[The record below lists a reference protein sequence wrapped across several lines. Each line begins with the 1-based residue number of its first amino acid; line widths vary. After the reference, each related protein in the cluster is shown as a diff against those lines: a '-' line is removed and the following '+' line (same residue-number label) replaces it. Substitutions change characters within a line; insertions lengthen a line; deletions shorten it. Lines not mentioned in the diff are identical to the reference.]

1 MATIV
6 AVRQYL
12 RQICHRKG
20 RAADVAGVVLNLL
33 QTLSMTRFPLRL
45 AAYAVITVSALSAAG
60 SLLYAQD
67 VPPERVFA
75 AVPFDKWVKQGPQAP
90 MPWKVTIHSYGL
102 TLYQRLLAHVDVELS
117 GKDLVTR
124 SRGDRIVAFIQ
135 VSDAAGHQFRDY
147 SFFQVKEIPSK
158 LKKFKADF
166 PSDFFVLP
174 GGYKLTVALYDAQT
188 GQHNLMESSLQIA
201 PLKDDPLPDA
211 WRGLPEVEFLGPPLE
226 SPDNLFRPDITS
238 TLHLPLA
245 TKRPIHME
253 LLADVTASDLFRGST
268 LFYNRYLSVALPLLK
283 SLDQIKLQNGSLSV
297 AMLDLRKRRVTF
309 EQDGGKAL
317 DWTRARAVLAPENG
331 PGAIDIK
338 ALEQRRESPAF
349 LQDELL
355 RRLNAP
361 ARSPQKEEEPFH
373 VFVIIGSPMDF
384 YSFRNLPH
392 MPPGS
397 EEKCVVYYL
406 QFELL
411 NTTYAN
417 GAVNNVRNMLKP
429 LTVHVIKVRSAESI
443 RRALARILDEVSQM

>member
-1 MATIV
+1 MGQISCIV
-6 AVRQYL
+6 PPAF
-12 RQICHRKG
+12 KMTG
-20 RAADVAGVVLNLL
+20 KDDVVLYLKPSPMRAL
-33 QTLSMTRFPLRL
+33 QHRL
-45 AAYAVITVSALSAAG
+45 AACIVVALVSLSASG
-60 SLLYAQD
+60 SLLRAQD
-67 VPPERVFA
+67 LPPERVFA

-90 MPWKVTIHSYGL
+90 IPWKVMVHSYGL
-102 TLYQRLLAHVDVELS
+102 TVYQRLLTHIDVELS
-117 GKDLVTR
+117 GKDVFTR
-124 SRGDRIVAFIQ
+124 EKGDRIVVFIQ
-135 VSDAAGHQFRDY
+135 VTDAHGHRFRGY
-147 SFFQVKEIPSK
+147 SFFQVKEVPSK
-158 LKKFKADF
+158 FKKLKTAF

-174 GGYKLTVALYDAQT
+174 GEYKLIVALYDDQIR
-188 GQHNLMESSLQIA
+188 QHNLMESSLLIA

-211 WRGLPEVEFLGPPLE
+211 WKGLPEVEFLGPPLE

-245 TKRPIHME
+245 TRSPVHME

-268 LFYNRYLSVALPLLK
+268 FFYNRYLSVALPLLK
-283 SLDQIKLQNGSLSV
+283 SLSQIKLQNGSLSI

-309 EQDGGKAL
+309 DQNDGKAL

-331 PGAIDIK
+331 PGSIDIK

-384 YSFRNLPH
+384 YSFRDLPH
-392 MPPGS
+392 LPPGS

-411 NTTYAN
+411 NTAYAN
-417 GAVNNVRNMLKP
+417 GAVNNVRKMLKP

-443 RRALARILDEVSQM
+443 RHALARILNEVSQM

>member
-1 MATIV
+1 
-6 AVRQYL
+6 
-12 RQICHRKG
+12 
-20 RAADVAGVVLNLL
+20 
-33 QTLSMTRFPLRL
+33 
-45 AAYAVITVSALSAAG
+45 
-60 SLLYAQD
+60 
-67 VPPERVFA
+67 
-75 AVPFDKWVKQGPQAP
+75 

-117 GKDLVTR
+117 GRDLVTR

-135 VSDAAGHQFRDY
+135 VSDAEGHQFRDY

-158 LKKFKADF
+158 FKKFKADF

-174 GGYKLTVALYDAQT
+174 GEYKLTVALYDAQT
-188 GQHNLMESSLQIA
+188 GQHDLMESSLQIA
-201 PLKDDPLPDA
+201 PLKDDPLPEA
-211 WRGLPEVEFLGPPLE
+211 WTGLPEVEFLGLHTE
-226 SPDNLFRPDITS
+226 SPDNLFRPDITGK
-238 TLHLPLA
+238 LHLPLP
-245 TKRPIHME
+245 TKSSVHME
-253 LLADVTASDLFRGST
+253 LLADVTASDLFRGSMV
-268 LFYNRYLSVALPLLK
+268 FYNRYLSVALPLLK
-283 SLDQIKLQNGSLSV
+283 SLSQIKMENGSLSV

-309 EQDGGKAL
+309 EQGDGKDL
-317 DWTRARAVLAPENG
+317 DWPRARAVLAPENG
-331 PGAIDIK
+331 PGTIDIK

-361 ARSPQKEEEPFH
+361 ARGQKESKEPFH

-384 YSFRNLPH
+384 YSFRDLPH

-411 NTTYAN
+411 NTVYAD

-443 RRALARILDEVSQM
+443 RHALARILDEVAKL